1 MLERAVGILERE
13 MAKGGA
19 SMLQT
24 QNVQSLAQAFTA
36 MVQASMM
43 SSADAARLT
52 ALVQQSSSAE
62 EADDD
67 EAPGAPAGT
76 VYENQSGD
84 IVDTLKGMLEKAEAQ
99 LDNARNK
106 ETSNVHVFE
115 KLKQSLEDEIRFA
128 TKDMSEARASLAAA
142 SEAKA
147 GAQGDLTVTE
157 KDLATDKEAKDD
169 LHASCMEKAED
180 FEAETKSRGE
190 ELKALAEAKKVI
202 QE

>member
-1 MLERAVGILERE
+1 MQTNSMLERAVSILERE

-52 ALVQQSSSAE
+52 ALVQQSGSSE
-62 EADDD
+62 DADDD
-67 EAPGAPAGT
+67 EAPGAPAAT

-84 IVDTLKGMLEKAEAQ
+84 IVDTLKSMLEKAEAQ

-106 ETSNVHVFE
+106 EASNVHVFE

-128 TKDMSEARASLAAA
+128 KKDMSEAKAGLAAA

-147 GAQGDLTVTE
+147 EAKGDLTVTK
-157 KDLATDKEAKDD
+157 KDLAADK
-169 LHASCMEKAED
+169 
-180 FEAETKSRGE
+180 
-190 ELKALAEAKKVI
+190 
-202 QE
+202 

>member
-1 MLERAVGILERE
+1 
-13 MAKGGA
+13 
-19 SMLQT
+19 
-24 QNVQSLAQAFTA
+24 
-36 MVQASMM
+36 M

-52 ALVQQSSSAE
+52 ALGQQGTGSQES
-62 EADDD
+62 DDD
-67 EAPGAPAGT
+67 EAPGAPAAT

-84 IVDTLKGMLEKAEAQ
+84 IVDTLKGMLEKAQSQ

-128 TKDMSEARASLAAA
+128 TKDMSEA
-142 SEAKA
+142 KA

-169 LHASCMEKAED
+169 LHASC
-180 FEAETKSRGE
+180 
-190 ELKALAEAKKVI
+190 
-202 QE
+202 